1 MKLLD
6 PLSLIVTGSFAR
18 LTLLAAVRSHPTQE
32 SAKHNRAGGCG
43 KGASL
48 AESAFPILTVPGLC
62 ETLLKLRPEQGD
74 QQADANFDSED
85 LNRFVERS
93 SAWNYPIVPWED

>member
-1 MKLLD
+1 VKLID
-6 PLSLIVTGSFAR
+6 SLSLIVTGSLAR

-32 SAKHNRAGGCG
+32 YAKHNRAGGCG

-48 AESAFPILTVPGLC
+48 AESAFAILAVPGLC

-74 QQADANFDSED
+74 RQSDANFDPED
-85 LNRFVERS
+85 LIRFVRHS
-93 SAWNYPIVPWED
+93 SA